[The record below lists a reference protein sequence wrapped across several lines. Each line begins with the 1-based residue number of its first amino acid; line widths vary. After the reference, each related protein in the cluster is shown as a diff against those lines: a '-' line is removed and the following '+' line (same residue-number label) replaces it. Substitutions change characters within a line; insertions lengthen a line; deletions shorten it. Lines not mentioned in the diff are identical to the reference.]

1 MKVSQ
6 LGAVGKDG
14 WVEISRLAPDHRYW
28 AAYLQQM
35 QRQREMEKQQREME
49 KQQREWAERQKELE
63 EQREREER
71 LQQEPYEMPQYNP
84 LPPQFCD

>member
-49 KQQREWAERQKELE
+49 KQQREMEKQQREWAEQQRELE
-63 EQREREER
+63 QQREWEEQ
-71 LQQEPYEMPQYNP
+71 LWQYPP
-84 LPPQFCD
+84 LGGC